1 MGAANPP
8 HRNHGVGNAAANVYE
23 KELSVWA

>member
-1 MGAANPP
+1 MDAANPP
-8 HRNHGVGNAAANVYE
+8 PRNHGVGNAAANVDE